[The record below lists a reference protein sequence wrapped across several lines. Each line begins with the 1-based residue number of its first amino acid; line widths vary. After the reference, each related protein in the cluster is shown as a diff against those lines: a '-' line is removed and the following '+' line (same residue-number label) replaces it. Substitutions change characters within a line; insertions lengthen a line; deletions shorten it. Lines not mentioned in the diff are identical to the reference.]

1 MFGSGLDCFLFC
13 PFGIVCFLRL
23 FLFPGNGARK
33 KEEILP
39 RLDSTEASVQR
50 ALAFNVP
57 LHPLFLVKGSFS
69 RRGLVHKDESS
80 KPQHT
85 WNIFCFSVKIYC
97 NPAVL
102 QFTPL
107 YPHPISTGLKLVTVH
122 GTNPQK
128 LFLTFPPQTGLCS
141 LLYYTHSTISTVSY
155 CHYHE

>member
-13 PFGIVCFLRL
+13 PFGFVCFLRL
-23 FLFPGNGARK
+23 FLFPGVMEPERK
-33 KEEILP
+33 RRSSRVWTQQKHWPLMSPCILCSSWK
-39 RLDSTEASVQR
+39 D
-50 ALAFNVP
+50 
-57 LHPLFLVKGSFS
+57 LFQGW
-69 RRGLVHKDESS
+69 RGLVHKDESS
-80 KPQHT
+80 KSQHT
-85 WNIFCFSVKIYC
+85 WNIFCFSVKNYC

-141 LLYYTHSTISTVSY
+141 LLYYTHSTINTVSY